1 MNRRNRIFCFRS
13 GVLAGVLLLVVVI
26 GVLPV
31 DVQAK
36 QVKVGKMPPFQK
48 FLTRFPEVFCQQS
61 DACENAFFLTGP
73 DCKGYLSKQIAKK
86 YENKKFRVSHRKVD
100 ACLMSLSAATCEELK
115 TKTPNECAFLNKL

>member
-1 MNRRNRIFCFRS
+1 MNRGDRIFCFRS
-13 GVLAGVLLLVVVI
+13 GVLAVVLLLVVLM

-31 DVQAK
+31 AAQAK
-36 QVKVGKMPPFQK
+36 RIKVNKMPPFQK

-61 DACENAFFLTGP
+61 DACENAFFLTGE

-100 ACLMSLSAATCEELK
+100 ACLISLSAATCDELK
-115 TKTPNECAFLNKL
+115 TKTPDECAFLNKL